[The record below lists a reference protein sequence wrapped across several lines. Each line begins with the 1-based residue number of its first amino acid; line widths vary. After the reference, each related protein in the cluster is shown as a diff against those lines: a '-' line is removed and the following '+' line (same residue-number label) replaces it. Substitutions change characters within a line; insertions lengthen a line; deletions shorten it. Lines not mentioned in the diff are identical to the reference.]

1 MPAQPP
7 RRPMFNNH
15 EVSANVE
22 EEEGLSSADEGSIG
36 DYSSG
41 SEDTEPDQG

>member
-1 MPAQPP
+1 MPAQAP
-7 RRPMFNNH
+7 RRPNFGNH
-15 EVSANVE
+15 AIVTDME

-41 SEDTEPDQG
+41 AGDTEPDQE